1 MLFTHDTQDALQMM
15 AALVNTAG
23 EPDELATL
31 ADLDAFL
38 SVWVFTGRVDHD
50 EAELA
55 ALRRLRAR
63 LAGFFDVDEQGLAD
77 GVNALLREGRALP
90 QLVRHDAFDWHIHA
104 TDEATP
110 LAVRMTVE
118 FAMSMI
124 DVVRADGLDRMQR
137 CAAPGCGQVLIDFSR
152 NRSRRFCDTGCGNR
166 VNVAA
171 YRARRRAAG

>member
-1 MLFTHDTQDALQMM
+1 MQFTHDAQLSLRAMTALINSGRPDTLTTQGDLDEFCRQWQWSGSRTHDAAELSGVRG
-15 AALVNTAG
+15 LR
-23 EPDELATL
+23 DRLATFWD
-31 ADLDAFL
+31 ADERHA
-38 SVWVFTGRVDHD
+38 V
-50 EAELA
+50 ELI
-55 ALRRLRAR
+55 
-63 LAGFFDVDEQGLAD
+63 
-77 GVNALLREGRALP
+77 NALLREGHALP

-124 DVVRADGLDRMQR
+124 DVVRAGGLDRLQR

>member
-1 MLFTHDTQDALQMM
+1 MM

-38 SVWVFTGRVDHD
+38 SVWVFTGRVDRD

-63 LAGFFDVDEQGLAD
+63 LAGFFDVDEEGLAD

-90 QLVRHDAFDWHIHA
+90 QVVRHDQWNWHLHA
-104 TDEATP
+104 TDDDRP
-110 LAVRMTVE
+110 LATRMAVE
-118 FAMSMI
+118 VAMALV
-124 DVVRADGLDRMQR
+124 DLLRAERFDRLRR
-137 CAAPGCGQVLIDFSR
+137 CEAPDCDKVLVDLSR
-152 NRSRRFCDTGCGNR
+152 NRSRKFCDGTCGNNA
-166 VNVAA
+166 NVAA
-171 YRARRRAAG
+171 YRARKAAEAESTG

>member
-1 MLFTHDTQDALQMM
+1 MQFTHDARLSLQAMT
-15 AALVNTAG
+15 ALVNSRR
-23 EPDELATL
+23 PDTLTTLSDLDEFCRRWQWSGSRTRDAAELDGVRALRDRLATFWD
-31 ADLDAFL
+31 ADESHA
-38 SVWVFTGRVDHD
+38 V
-50 EAELA
+50 ELI
-55 ALRRLRAR
+55 
-63 LAGFFDVDEQGLAD
+63 
-77 GVNALLREGRALP
+77 NALLREGHALP

>member
-1 MLFTHDTQDALQMM
+1 MM

-90 QLVRHDAFDWHIHA
+90 QVVRHDQWNWHLHA
-104 TDEATP
+104 TDDDRP
-110 LAVRMTVE
+110 LGAALLRGLYHRHYWECPVKE
-118 FAMSMI
+118 GN
-124 DVVRADGLDRMQR
+124 VVVLVPADLEQQLDLAGL
-137 CAAPGCGQVLIDFSR
+137 
-152 NRSRRFCDTGCGNR
+152 RSRAETLAPRLGYSLDSLIGALR
-166 VNVAA
+166 PAS
-171 YRARRRAAG
+171 